1 MVIKILR
8 TFAGRILDI
17 KTTGHLE
24 QIEFLESFL
33 PRHKYKFSQNFEE
46 NLHIL
51 KRKHMVD
58 SFLIA
63 DTDGSIM
70 VSSEGNGHEEGMIGT
85 SLLSFIK
92 NELPDSEAVLIKRNE
107 SWFMLM
113 PSNGKIIVVKAGS
126 ELSSIELRALSK
138 ELWGMLVSKKN
149 DSPIKNKVFL
159 SA

>member
-1 MVIKILR
+1 
-8 TFAGRILDI
+8 
-17 KTTGHLE
+17 
-24 QIEFLESFL
+24 
-33 PRHKYKFSQNFEE
+33 
-46 NLHIL
+46 
-51 KRKHMVD
+51 
-58 SFLIA
+58 
-63 DTDGSIM
+63 M